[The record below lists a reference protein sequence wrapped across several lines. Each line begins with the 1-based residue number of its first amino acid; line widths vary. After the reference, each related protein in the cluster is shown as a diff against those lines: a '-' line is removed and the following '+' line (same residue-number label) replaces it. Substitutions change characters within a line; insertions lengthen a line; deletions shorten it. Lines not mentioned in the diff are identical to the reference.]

1 VSTVLVIR
9 RSDAYTSV
17 MFASTGVAAAVV
29 TVAAGL
35 LGVAGITRPSQQ
47 PVPLRVRVRRGVR
60 IIRRR

>member
-1 VSTVLVIR
+1 MSTVLVIG
-9 RSDAYTSV
+9 RSGAYTSV
-17 MFASTGVAAAVV
+17 MFASTGVTAAVI

-35 LGVAGITRPSQQ
+35 LGVAGVSRPSQQ

>member
-9 RSDAYTSV
+9 RSGAYTSD
-17 MFASTGVAAAVV
+17 MFASTGVTAAVI

-35 LGVAGITRPSQQ
+35 LGVAGVSRPSQQ

-60 IIRRR
+60 TIRRR

>member
-1 VSTVLVIR
+1 VSTVLVNG
-9 RSDAYTSV
+9 RSGAYTAV
-17 MFASTGVAAAVV
+17 MFASTGVTAAVI

-35 LGVAGITRPSQQ
+35 LGVAGVSRASQQ

>member
-1 VSTVLVIR
+1 
-9 RSDAYTSV
+9 
-17 MFASTGVAAAVV
+17 MFASTGVTATVI

-35 LGVAGITRPSQQ
+35 LGVAGVSRPSQQ